1 MGKYSSGVSMKS
13 MMRMELA
20 DVNEALDHSNIGP
33 EDRKTITDT
42 LKEAFWQWAQCNA
55 SACAFEDYIMAA
67 DKDLFMEAAN
77 PARTMDAVMKKLAE
91 TFPAEWGEE
100 GIDTDSPEDEETAS
114 AARAVNGLCQEA
126 HVNAFEHGFYDSD
139 KITEQALISE
149 GCALD
154 AHHTRMK
161 LARLALIGSEVGEA
175 VRAVQHGDRAG
186 LAEELADVCIR
197 VFDMC
202 GWLGIELGDEIIRKM
217 EINKSRPYMHGKKA

>member
-1 MGKYSSGVSMKS
+1 MGKYGSGTSMKS
-13 MMRMELA
+13 MMRMEMA

-33 EDRKTITDT
+33 EDRKTITDA
-42 LKEAFWQWAQCNA
+42 LKEAFWQWAQSNA

-91 TFPAEWGEE
+91 TYPAEWGEE
-100 GIDTDSPEDEETAS
+100 DIDTDSPEKEETAC
-114 AARAVNGLCQEA
+114 AASAVNRLCREA
-126 HVNAFEHGFYDSD
+126 HKNAFEHGFYDSD
-139 KITEQALISE
+139 KITEQVLISE

-175 VRAVQHGDRAG
+175 VRAVQHGNRVG
-186 LAEELADVCIR
+186 FAEELADICIR

-217 EINKSRPYMHGKKA
+217 EINRSRPYMHGKKA